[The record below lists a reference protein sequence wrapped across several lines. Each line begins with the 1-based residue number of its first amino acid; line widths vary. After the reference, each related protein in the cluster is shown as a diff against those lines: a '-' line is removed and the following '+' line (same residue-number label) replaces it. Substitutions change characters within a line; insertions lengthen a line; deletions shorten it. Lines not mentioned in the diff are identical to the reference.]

1 MNGFA
6 RLRVATSDLRI
17 RRRSLVVWSI
27 AVLLVV
33 LMVIGVYPSIHHN
46 SSIDSIYADLSP
58 TAQALLGGSN
68 LTSPAGYLST
78 QLFAFFLPAIVLV
91 FAIGRGAAA
100 IAGEEEERTL
110 DLLLAQPVTRT
121 ALYLEKGLAVFAGVT
136 LLTAAAWLPIST
148 LHGPLGLDLPGS
160 HLLAICVQLGLFCL
174 ALAFVAD
181 GVAAATGRR
190 AIGIAV
196 SAGYTFVSYIVY
208 GLAATIHWLRPVRPL
223 TLWRWY
229 LGGDPLGSGFDGW
242 GLVVLAVT
250 CLVALGAGAAAFSR
264 RDVHA

>member
-1 MNGFA
+1 MGA
-6 RLRVATSDLRI
+6 IVAGVVAMAIGAVAVVGIGVAAEVQHDQSKRL
-17 RRRSLVVWSI
+17 
-27 AVLLVV
+27 LLVA
-33 LMVIGVYPSIHHN
+33 
-46 SSIDSIYADLSP
+46 DSQQQNLQSLETQAGQQ
-58 TAQALLGGSN
+58 AQ
-68 LTSPAGYLST
+68 
-78 QLFAFFLPAIVLV
+78 
-91 FAIGRGAAA
+91 
-100 IAGEEEERTL
+100 
-110 DLLLAQPVTRT
+110 
-121 ALYLEKGLAVFAGVT
+121 
-136 LLTAAAWLPIST
+136 
-148 LHGPLGLDLPGS
+148 
-160 HLLAICVQLGLFCL
+160 LLAICVQLGLFCL

-250 CLVALGAGAAAFSR
+250 CLVALGAGAAAFSH